1 MSRIARLEELLI
13 ADNAD
18 KIPIV
23 DISDLSLSED
33 GKEKYITVGNLGVGG
48 DGGDLPVHNIIGD
61 KHNGAGNPFDLVG
74 FVDTNTLG
82 LITPSSDPGVFEK
95 VLKTDTDGEIDIE
108 GITTKIVRSDE
119 ELFINSPSLVS
130 VNANNIELTAIL
142 GTTVNS
148 LLSILGNIDVTGKI
162 DVTETIIAD
171 DFIKSLVSMNAPVY
185 TSDGDLLINA
195 GDDVKI
201 DSTSNLIKILAE
213 NSLQSDH
220 FVSQLT
226 GWRMTYDGE
235 LDTRYMYSDQLK
247 VKLFITDLEQA
258 LAGSSILTK
267 SSTTLSRPFVVP
279 FPGEY
284 NLLYV
289 DDLPSAE
296 GMAAAES
303 GDMVR
308 LRKYN
313 RTGGSLEYTDVWGV
327 VTEYTDQA
335 DKEQRWKFTRV
346 AGGATVSTPA
356 MVGSIQ
362 TYAAPFST
370 SAVLTKPTGTLEGHT
385 LYAFFVLDSATVGVT
400 APDVDWTL
408 LASDSITGLSVFLFS
423 KVAGASEGAD
433 YTFNFDESVT
443 VNSSV
448 QTWSGIDESQ
458 QISITKEETATTTFT
473 TGSLNILGVNETQF
487 LFSGFNASLP
497 ATEPT
502 YWVESLD
509 TGFGSIRQY
518 CAWTN
523 GFDIGEHGF
532 AEGTISGSAT
542 SVTISL
548 NATPTYSGLDLETGY
563 AEPYSVIAAETFA
576 IDYGVSGNGY
586 IEMTTIDGAY
596 GSNSP
601 YMRVVTWTGHPV
613 TGATVR
619 TMNGNLKGIFGV
631 SDEFGLFAGEGTTD
645 DDSYLRASN
654 VGMLL
659 NNIPIKLYSSGVQKV
674 NIDPN
679 GVDVWFSG
687 NGGVDKRFYWNGS
700 ILTISGGINITSPS
714 TFGGSGFLQI
724 GSGTVD
730 VDLAGWYFDNTR
742 IVGQAGTPDDQVLL
756 DLNGRIL
763 AGAGNV
769 IVNRDGI
776 QIKAD
781 TTTDYEFQNEQNAVT
796 FLDSTGVETVARII
810 GIPGGLQIYSLQP
823 DTSTSVAS
831 FGAILDGLIFAP
843 SSPGFPRIIAT
854 IDASD
859 GFLELLASS
868 AIKLYANSSI
878 VPDITIEQG
887 VGVSFTQSISMPTNT
902 AITFGGYGYGPKAG
916 IAIGDITH
924 DYTPTT
930 GNWTTNGS
938 TLLLSALNYTTIGFH
953 DSANRVDFIRVGAG
967 LITIGY
973 DGGFGSANALFPGL
987 VGIGASA
994 TRSLTVDGTIKSA
1007 GADATFTTSGW
1018 GKALELDEGMAI
1030 QWLRNASSYS
1040 RGIGYTSD
1048 GNLYFFKSTAND
1060 NSAAPLYDLILYSS
1074 GWIQVTGINPTDGI
1088 GTSWAA
1094 LTLNTGWVNY
1104 GSPYD
1109 NAGYKK
1115 VGDLVFL
1122 EGFVVR
1128 TSGTETI
1135 IATLPVGYRPAA
1147 QKCYTVATSTGY
1159 GVVVITTA
1167 GQIVHISGGVGLV
1180 QLDGLS
1186 FGTT

>member
-1 MSRIARLEELLI
+1 MSRTARLQELLF
-13 ADNAD
+13 ADNSDRIA
-18 KIPIV
+18 IV
-23 DISDLSLSED
+23 DISDTSISID
-33 GKEKYITVGNLGVGG
+33 GKEKFITVENLIATGG
-48 DGGDLPVHNIIGD
+48 GGDLPVHNIIGD
-61 KHNGAGNPFDLVG
+61 KHNGVGNPFDLVG
-74 FVDTNTLG
+74 YPTLNTLG
-82 LITPSSDPGVFEK
+82 LITPSSDPGVDEK

-108 GITTKIVRSDE
+108 GITTKVVRSDE

-148 LLSILGNIDVTGKI
+148 LLSILGNVDVTGKI

-247 VKLFITDLEQA
+247 VKLFIADLEQA

-296 GMAAAES
+296 GMAVAES

-308 LRKYN
+308 LRKYD

-356 MVGSIQ
+356 MVGTIQ

-370 SAVLTKPTGTLEGHT
+370 SAVLTKPTGTSEGHT

-423 KVAGASEGAD
+423 KVAGASEGTD
-433 YTFNFDESVT
+433 YTFSFDESVT

-487 LFSGFNASLP
+487 LFSGFGASLP

-542 SVTISL
+542 SITISL
-548 NATPTYSGLDLETGY
+548 NATPTYTGLDLETGY
-563 AEPYSVIAAETFA
+563 AEPYSVIAADTFA
-576 IDYGVSGNGY
+576 IDYGVSGNGF
-586 IEMTTIDGAY
+586 IEMTTVDGAY

-619 TMNGNLKGIFGV
+619 TMNGNLNGIFSV
-631 SDEFGLFAGEGTTD
+631 ADEFGFFAGDGVTDTDEYIRLSNEG
-645 DDSYLRASN
+645 N
-654 VGMLL
+654 VF
-659 NNIPIKLYSSGVQKV
+659 NNIPIEMH
-674 NIDPN
+674 N
-679 GVDVWFSG
+679 SG
-687 NGGVDKRFYWNGS
+687 NLQVLLSANQGLELLLATAPDTLTMINWKESLPSGDTKVKIDAYSLGSATTLLADVVARTDKVGQIILRSNNDVGTSTAEVTLQAFDTADDARITLNANIINLGS
-700 ILTISGGINITSPS
+700 ILETDDINILTNN
-714 TFGGSGFLQI
+714 
-724 GSGTVD
+724 GTLDIEAIVTVEGKLKVD
-730 VDLAGWYFDNTR
+730 T
-742 IVGQAGTPDDQVLL
+742 
-756 DLNGRIL
+756 
-763 AGAGNV
+763 
-769 IVNRDGI
+769 
-776 QIKAD
+776 
-781 TTTDYEFQNEQNAVT
+781 
-796 FLDSTGVETVARII
+796 
-810 GIPGGLQIYSLQP
+810 
-823 DTSTSVAS
+823 AS
-831 FGAILDGLIFAP
+831 EP
-843 SSPGFPRIIAT
+843 
-854 IDASD
+854 
-859 GFLELLASS
+859 
-868 AIKLYANSSI
+868 
-878 VPDITIEQG
+878 
-887 VGVSFTQSISMPTNT
+887 
-902 AITFGGYGYGPKAG
+902 
-916 IAIGDITH
+916 
-924 DYTPTT
+924 
-930 GNWTTNGS
+930 
-938 TLLLSALNYTTIGFH
+938 
-953 DSANRVDFIRVGAG
+953 
-967 LITIGY
+967 
-973 DGGFGSANALFPGL
+973 
-987 VGIGASA
+987 
-994 TRSLTVDGTIKSA
+994 
-1007 GADATFTTSGW
+1007 FTTSNW

-1030 QWLRNASSYS
+1030 QWLKSGSSYS

-1060 NSAAPLYDLILYSS
+1060 NSAAPLYDLILSS
-1074 GWIQVTGINPTDGI
+1074 AGWLTATNLDVTTQI
-1088 GTSWAA
+1088 GSSWTT

-1122 EGFVVR
+1122 RGLVAR
-1128 TSGTETI
+1128 TSGSETI
-1135 IATLPVGYRPAA
+1135 ILTLPAGYRPILNPLFI
-1147 QKCYTVATSTGY
+1147 VATNTGY
-1159 GVVVITTA
+1159 GEVEINSS
-1167 GQIVHISGGVGLV
+1167 GQISWRTGGVGWLSLNGLV
-1180 QLDGLS
+1180 FS
-1186 FGTT
+1186 TT

>member
-1 MSRIARLEELLI
+1 MSRTARLQELLF
-13 ADNAD
+13 ADNSDRIA
-18 KIPIV
+18 IV
-23 DISDLSLSED
+23 DISDTSISID
-33 GKEKYITVGNLGVGG
+33 GKEKFITVENLIATGG
-48 DGGDLPVHNIIGD
+48 GGDLPVHNIIGD
-61 KHNGAGNPFDLVG
+61 KHNGVGNPFDLIG
-74 FVDTNTLG
+74 FADTDTLG
-82 LITPSSDPGVFEK
+82 LITPSSDPGVDEK
-95 VLKTDTDGEIDIE
+95 ILKTDTDGEIDIE

-130 VNANNIELTAIL
+130 VNANNIELTAVL

-148 LLSILGNIDVTGKI
+148 LLNILGNIDVTGKI

-195 GDDVKI
+195 GNDVKI

-247 VKLFITDLEQA
+247 VKLFIADLEQA

-296 GMAAAES
+296 GMAVAES

-308 LRKYN
+308 LRKYS

-327 VTEYTDQA
+327 VTEYADQA

-346 AGGATVSTPA
+346 SGGASVSTPA

-362 TYAAPFST
+362 TYAAPAST
-370 SAVLTKPTGTLEGHT
+370 SAVLTKPTGTSEGHT

-408 LASDSITGLSVFLFS
+408 LASDNITGLSVFLFS
-423 KVAGASEGAD
+423 KVAGASEGSD
-433 YTFNFDESVT
+433 YTFSFDESVT
-443 VNSSV
+443 VNSSL
-448 QTWSGIDESQ
+448 QTWSGIESSEQ
-458 QISITKEETATTTFT
+458 VSVTKEETATTTFT
-473 TGSLNILGVNETQF
+473 TGSLDILGVNETQF
-487 LFSGFNASLP
+487 LFAGFNASLP

-542 SVTISL
+542 SITISL

-563 AEPYSVIAAETFA
+563 AEPYSVIAADTFA
-576 IDYGVSGNGY
+576 IDYGVSGNGF
-586 IEMTTIDGAY
+586 IEMTTVDGAY

-601 YMRVVTWTGHPV
+601 YMRVVTWVDHPV

-619 TMNGNLKGIFGV
+619 TMNGNLNGIFSV
-631 SDEFGLFAGEGTTD
+631 SDEFGFFAGDGVTDADEYIRLSNEG
-645 DDSYLRASN
+645 N
-654 VGMLL
+654 VF
-659 NNIPIKLYSSGVQKV
+659 NNIPIEMHNSGSLKVTLDATQGLEFLLPTAADTLTMINWKESLPSGDTVAAIDVYSVGDATTMLLDITAQTDDTGQIILRS
-674 NIDPN
+674 NN
-679 GVDVWFSG
+679 DVGTSTAEVTLQAFDTADDARITL
-687 NGGVDKRFYWNGS
+687 NANTINLGS
-700 ILTISGGINITSPS
+700 ILETDDINILTNN
-714 TFGGSGFLQI
+714 
-724 GSGTVD
+724 GTLDIEAIVTVEGKLKVD
-730 VDLAGWYFDNTR
+730 T
-742 IVGQAGTPDDQVLL
+742 
-756 DLNGRIL
+756 
-763 AGAGNV
+763 
-769 IVNRDGI
+769 
-776 QIKAD
+776 
-781 TTTDYEFQNEQNAVT
+781 
-796 FLDSTGVETVARII
+796 
-810 GIPGGLQIYSLQP
+810 
-823 DTSTSVAS
+823 AS
-831 FGAILDGLIFAP
+831 E
-843 SSPGFPRIIAT
+843 S
-854 IDASD
+854 
-859 GFLELLASS
+859 
-868 AIKLYANSSI
+868 
-878 VPDITIEQG
+878 
-887 VGVSFTQSISMPTNT
+887 
-902 AITFGGYGYGPKAG
+902 
-916 IAIGDITH
+916 
-924 DYTPTT
+924 
-930 GNWTTNGS
+930 
-938 TLLLSALNYTTIGFH
+938 
-953 DSANRVDFIRVGAG
+953 
-967 LITIGY
+967 
-973 DGGFGSANALFPGL
+973 
-987 VGIGASA
+987 
-994 TRSLTVDGTIKSA
+994 
-1007 GADATFTTSGW
+1007 FTTSNW
-1018 GKALELDEGMAI
+1018 GKALELTEGMAV
-1030 QWLRNASSYS
+1030 QWLRSGSAYS

-1060 NSAAPLYDLILYSS
+1060 NSAAPLYDLILSS
-1074 GWIQVTGINPTDGI
+1074 AGWLTATNLDVTTQI
-1088 GTSWAA
+1088 GSSWTT

-1147 QKCYTVATSTGY
+1147 QKYYTVATSTGY
-1159 GVVVITTA
+1159 GVIVITTA
-1167 GQIVHISGGVGLV
+1167 GQIVHVSGGFGFV
-1180 QLDGLS
+1180 QLDGLNFS
-1186 FGTT
+1186 TI